1 AATTAPVEYVLDRG
15 RMVSPRTEVVPA
27 ELPIQSPLSVGRYA
41 GKWCSY
47 NSPPDLPYDQREDDG
62 GSLVFDTE
70 LSRPVELLGAPLVRL
85 EFTASEPVAMI
96 AARLSDV
103 APDGRATRISYG
115 LLNLTHLNGH
125 ACPEPPVP
133 GRRYQAEP
141 QPNCLAAALPAE
153 PRTPPALSSTSRPL
167 PWPPPCPVRLTTA
180 CDPSPPV
187 VPVRSV
193 GPADSLRQRP

>member
-1 AATTAPVEYVLDRG
+1 Q
-15 RMVSPRTEVVPA
+15 TEVVPA

-96 AARLSDV
+96 ADRLSDV
-103 APDGRATRISYG
+103 APDERAARISYG
-115 LLNLTHLNGH
+115 LLSLTPLTGH
-125 ACPEPPVP
+125 ACPDALVP
-133 GRRYQAEP
+133 GRRYQAEIQHNGMAHALP
-141 QPNCLAAALPAE
+141 AGHRIHLPLAAAYW
-153 PRTPPALSSTSRPL
+153 PL
-167 PWPPPCPVRLTTA
+167 AWPPPRPVRLTIT
-180 CDPSPPV
+180 
-187 VPVRSV
+187 
-193 GPADSLRQRP
+193 